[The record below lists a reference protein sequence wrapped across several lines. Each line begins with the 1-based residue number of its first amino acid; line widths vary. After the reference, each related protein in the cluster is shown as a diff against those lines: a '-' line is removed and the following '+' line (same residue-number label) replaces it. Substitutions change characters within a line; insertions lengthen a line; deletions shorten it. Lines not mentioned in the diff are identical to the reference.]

1 MTVNRQMLESCCAKL
16 GAYAVTYDLE
26 IGLNSH
32 HKIGDPHLFFGT
44 GKSCKFCLGE
54 FERIKAVGVISDL
67 AIMPTV

>member
-1 MTVNRQMLESCCAKL
+1 M
-16 GAYAVTYDLE
+16 TYDLD

-32 HKIGDPHLFFGT
+32 HKIGDLHLFIGAVE
-44 GKSCKFCLGE
+44 SCKVCLGE